1 MAESAR
7 LGEHEQPP
15 LASIGGSG
23 TTRVSSSLLCIAID
37 MRYGRCGCRPA
48 HKARNCQYCGC
59 KYEYDD
65 QNDQPVLFEHHHS
78 PWKSYILILLSL
90 LLWLVGAG
98 NVFEARAIAGGM
110 IVGRGHAPGG
120 PVFTGDVGI
129 NKSAIAMRSHSAMCA
144 LFKHAY

>member
-7 LGEHEQPP
+7 LGKHEQPS

-23 TTRVSSSLLCIAID
+23 TTRTSSSLLYIAID

-65 QNDQPVLFEHHHS
+65 QNDQPVLFEHLYS
-78 PWKSYILILLSL
+78 LWKSYILTNQKL
-90 LLWLVGAG
+90 A
-98 NVFEARAIAGGM
+98 A
-110 IVGRGHAPGG
+110 
-120 PVFTGDVGI
+120 
-129 NKSAIAMRSHSAMCA
+129 RSH
-144 LFKHAY
+144 FKKSCFIFSKHSIPVSP